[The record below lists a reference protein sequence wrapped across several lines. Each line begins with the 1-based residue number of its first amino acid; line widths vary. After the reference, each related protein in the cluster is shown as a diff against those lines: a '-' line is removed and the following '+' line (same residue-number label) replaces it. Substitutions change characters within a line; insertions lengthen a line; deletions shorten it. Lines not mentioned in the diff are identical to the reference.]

1 MLNIGAHIN
10 ITVEKIDDRVACCPL
25 QWLVGL
31 YIILW
36 TSDICMNDLASRQF
50 VSYWFQI
57 VDVDKAVIF
66 KDVHKDSWLLY
77 TIKYLYSYSMSLKLN

>member
-1 MLNIGAHIN
+1 
-10 ITVEKIDDRVACCPL
+10 
-25 QWLVGL
+25 
-31 YIILW
+31 
-36 TSDICMNDLASRQF
+36 MNDLASRQC